1 MFTVAII
8 GRPNVGKSTLFN
20 RLTGKQFALVED
32 TPGVTRDWRMGEANI
47 ADMLFRVLDTAGLE
61 DAKVGSLQARMTEQ
75 TLAALDHADVAL
87 LVVDGRA
94 GILPDDEHFARLIRR
109 SGKPLILASN
119 KTESQ
124 VVKHTAFADAQRLGL
139 GEPVL
144 LSAAHGEGLGD
155 LYDALRPFRTD
166 EDDEGKVIDTE
177 ADQARLLAQ
186 ALLDESH
193 AEALEGREAE
203 LDEALATIT
212 AADLAR
218 EKALKVVILGR
229 PNAGKSTLLNALL
242 GENRVLTGPEAGIT
256 RDAIAVDWQWQG
268 RPIQLVDTA
277 GMRKRANV
285 SAGLEKMA
293 VGDSLR
299 ALRYAHVSVLL
310 LDAHRSFEK
319 QDLALADLI
328 AREGRALVI
337 GINKWD
343 LVPRDMQAAY
353 MDVVQNRLEETLPFI
368 EGVPVVCLSAENKKG
383 VDQLL
388 RAVVKAYEVWNQ
400 RVPTG
405 ELNRF
410 LMDATERHAP
420 PMVNGRRFKFRF
432 MTQVKTRPPT
442 FAMFGNFPDKMP
454 AAYERYLMRGL
465 RETFGM
471 KGIPLRLLTRKPKNP
486 YAHKRKKQ

>member
-20 RLTGKQFALVED
+20 RLTGKPHALVED
-32 TPGVTRDWRMGEANI
+32 TPGVTRDWRMGDANI

-61 DAKVGSLQARMTEQ
+61 DAKTGTLQARMTEQ
-75 TLAALDHADVAL
+75 TLAALAQADVAL

-124 VVKHTAFADAQRLGL
+124 TVKQTALADAQRLGL
-139 GEPVL
+139 GEPIL
-144 LSAAHGEGLGD
+144 LSAAHGEGLGE

-166 EDDEGKVIDTE
+166 EGDEGEELDTAAE
-177 ADQARLLAQ
+177 QARILAQ
-186 ALLDESH
+186 ALLDEVQ

-203 LDEALATIT
+203 LDQALATV
-212 AADLAR
+212 AEADLVR

-277 GMRKRANV
+277 GVRKRANV
-285 SAGLEKMA
+285 TGNLEKMA

-299 ALRYAHVSVLL
+299 SLRYAHVAVLL
-310 LDAHRSFEK
+310 LDAQRSFEK

-343 LVPRDMQAAY
+343 LVSKDMQAAY
-353 MDVVQNRLEETLPFI
+353 MDAVQNRLEETLPFV
-368 EGVPVVCLSAENKKG
+368 EGVPVVCLSAQKQKG

-388 RAVVKAYEVWNQ
+388 RAVLKSYELWNH
-400 RVPTG
+400 RIPTG

-410 LMDATERHAP
+410 LMEATERHAP
-420 PMVNGRRFKFRF
+420 PMVSGRRFKFRF

-442 FAMFGNFPDKMP
+442 FAMFGNFPDKLP
-454 AAYERYLMRGL
+454 AAYERYLVRGL
-465 RETFGM
+465 REVFGLD
-471 KGIPLRLLTRKPKNP
+471 GIPLRFLARKPKNP
-486 YAHKRKKQ
+486 YAHKKKK